1 MYLAISRMLI
11 QNGPN
16 TLKEQKW
23 IFYFQEEFLTASKLY
38 FLS

>member
-1 MYLAISRMLI
+1 MDPILYFFLFF
-11 QNGPN
+11 GPN

-23 IFYFQEEFLTASKLY
+23 IFYFQEEFLMASKLY